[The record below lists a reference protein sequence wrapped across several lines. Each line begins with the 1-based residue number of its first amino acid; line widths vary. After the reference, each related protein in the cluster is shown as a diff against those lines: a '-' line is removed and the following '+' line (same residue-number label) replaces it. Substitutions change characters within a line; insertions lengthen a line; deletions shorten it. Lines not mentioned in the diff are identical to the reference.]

1 MSAMTTNNGA
11 KPSFFARYI
20 DKPKEQPI
28 SPNIEHA
35 QRLLDWLQRWNKD
48 FVSARDI
55 RIYGP
60 NPIRNQKDAVATARI
75 LARNGQLI
83 PIGSRQ
89 PYLHK
94 WRIVR

>member
-1 MSAMTTNNGA
+1 MPTKETFLFAEPES
-11 KPSFFARYI
+11 KPVN
-20 DKPKEQPI
+20 QPQEI
-28 SPNIEHA
+28 SPA
-35 QRLLDWLQRWNKD
+35 QAMLDWLQRWNKD

-60 NPIRNQKDAVATARI
+60 HPIRNQKDAVATARI
-75 LARNGQLI
+75 LVRNGQLT
-83 PIGSRQ
+83 PIGSRK

>member
-1 MSAMTTNNGA
+1 MKRSESSMPKNETFLFANDPTPPAKQSHKNDSA
-11 KPSFFARYI
+11 
-20 DKPKEQPI
+20 Q
-28 SPNIEHA
+28 
-35 QRLLDWLQRWNKD
+35 QLLDWLQRWNKD

-60 NPIRNQKDAVATARI
+60 GPIRNQKDAVATARI
-75 LARNGQLI
+75 LARNGQLT
-83 PIGSRQ
+83 PIGSRR

>member
-1 MSAMTTNNGA
+1 MPKNETFLFAEPES
-11 KPSFFARYI
+11 KPAE
-20 DKPKEQPI
+20 KTP
-28 SPNIEHA
+28 A

>member
-1 MSAMTTNNGA
+1 MPKTETFLFAEPES
-11 KPSFFARYI
+11 KPAEKTHKNDS
-20 DKPKEQPI
+20 
-28 SPNIEHA
+28 A

>member
-1 MSAMTTNNGA
+1 MNLFERLDQGRPASVE
-11 KPSFFARYI
+11 KSQ
-20 DKPKEQPI
+20 EI
-28 SPNIEHA
+28 SPA
-35 QRLLDWLQRWNKD
+35 QKMLDWLQKWNKD

-60 NPIRNQKDAVATARI
+60 SLIRNQKDAVATARI
-75 LARNGQLI
+75 LVRNGQLT
-83 PIGSRQ
+83 PIGSRK

>member
-1 MSAMTTNNGA
+1 MATVTIFERLSQGRSSPIE
-11 KPSFFARYI
+11 KPQ
-20 DKPKEQPI
+20 EI
-28 SPNIEHA
+28 SPA
-35 QRLLDWLQRWNKD
+35 QALLNWLQRWNKD

-60 NPIRNQKDAVATARI
+60 HPIRNQKDAVATARI
-75 LARNGQLI
+75 LVRNGQLT
-83 PIGSRQ
+83 PIGSRK